1 MLGFL
6 QFWGFFW
13 PWKLTIIGHWIIFNS
28 TILFPWWLSC
38 FFARCLYFHRNLWKE
53 RGTKINSSNIFEGCY
68 WQKKCG
74 NSWTQLT
81 LDNLNIQKI
90 ELLKIKLSHK
100 LPSKQ
105 NYLLSKTFT
114 FDNSNS
120 HCLEQICFI
129 ALSFFGFELSRV
141 NCSCS
146 HFFSLAS

>member
-1 MLGFL
+1 MKKK
-6 QFWGFFW
+6 QEQ
-13 PWKLTIIGHWIIFNS
+13 KS
-28 TILFPWWLSC
+28 TFQIVLKDVTEEK
-38 FFARCLYFHRNLWKE
+38 NLEIHK
-53 RGTKINSSNIFEGCY
+53 
-68 WQKKCG
+68 
-74 NSWTQLT
+74 QLT
-81 LDNLNIQKI
+81 LDNVNIQNI

-120 HCLEQICFI
+120 HCLEQIRFI
-129 ALSFFGFELSRV
+129 TLFFFEFELSRV

>member
-1 MLGFL
+1 M
-6 QFWGFFW
+6 
-13 PWKLTIIGHWIIFNS
+13 KFNS
-28 TILFPWWLSC
+28 PILLPWWLKRASYIVLLN
-38 FFARCLYFHRNLWKE
+38 ASILTTTDEKK
-53 RGTKINSSNIFEGCY
+53 RGTTINSLYIFEGCY
-68 WQKKCG
+68 WGKKMRKFINTV
-74 NSWTQLT
+74 NSVN
-81 LDNLNIQKI
+81 NLNIQKI

>member
-1 MLGFL
+1 M
-6 QFWGFFW
+6 
-13 PWKLTIIGHWIIFNS
+13 KFNS
-28 TILFPWWLSC
+28 PILLPWWLKRASYIVLLD
-38 FFARCLYFHRNLWKE
+38 ASILTTIDEKK
-53 RGTKINSSNIFEGCY
+53 RGTTINSLYIFEGCY
-68 WQKKCG
+68 WGKKMWKFINTV
-74 NSWTQLT
+74 NSVN
-81 LDNLNIQKI
+81 NLNIQKI

-129 ALSFFGFELSRV
+129 ALFFFEFELSRV

-146 HFFSLAS
+146 HFFLLAS

>member
-1 MLGFL
+1 MPLFSPQL
-6 QFWGFFW
+6 MKRKEQ
-13 PWKLTIIGHWIIFNS
+13 LS
-28 TILFPWWLSC
+28 TLV
-38 FFARCLYFHRNLWKE
+38 
-53 RGTKINSSNIFEGCY
+53 
-68 WQKKCG
+68 
-74 NSWTQLT
+74 
-81 LDNLNIQKI
+81 NIQTI

-120 HCLEQICFI
+120 HCLEQIRFI
-129 ALSFFGFELSRV
+129 TLFFFEFELSRV